1 MPNLSLGTI
10 EVLGLPAAVEAA
22 DVALKTA
29 DVTLIGYET
38 TDGMGMVAVK
48 IQGQVSAVQS
58 AVAAAR
64 AAASRIS
71 KVFATSVIPRPSD
84 QLDPVVLTDVT
95 VGLAPKPEPEPEPEP
110 ERASPVPAT
119 PLAELSESQPAA
131 AGTDSDKSEGEGGVA
146 AAVPAPVERTPAAR
160 TRKPS
165 TTRTKK

>member
-1 MPNLSLGTI
+1 
-10 EVLGLPAAVEAA
+10 
-22 DVALKTA
+22 
-29 DVTLIGYET
+29 
-38 TDGMGMVAVK
+38 MGMVAVK